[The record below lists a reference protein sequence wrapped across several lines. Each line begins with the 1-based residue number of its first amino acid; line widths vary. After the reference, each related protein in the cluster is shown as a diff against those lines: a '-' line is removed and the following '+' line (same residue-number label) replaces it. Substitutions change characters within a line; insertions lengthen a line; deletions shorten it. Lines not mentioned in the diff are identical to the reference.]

1 MNMKLVGLLIAVVI
15 LLLGVVAMLLNR
27 TPEPRATVPVAVTPS
42 RPDLPKPNP
51 RGGSY
56 KNRNRGSGNGPNPAS
71 RKSKPR

>member
-56 KNRNRGSGNGPNPAS
+56 K
-71 RKSKPR
+71 KSEPGKWEWTEPGKPKK